1 MQWILPQSDHGA
13 LVSMILRC
21 VIVGT
26 VACSTQLSAQGDNVE
41 NSGDYLS
48 IGLPLLALTSTLAW
62 RDDQPATLDFAR
74 SMVTSAWTTIVLK
87 RAVDKTR
94 PNGGQYSWPS
104 GHTSSAFVGA
114 GVLQIRHGWKVGVPA
129 YLLAGYVGWTR
140 VDAEAHYYVDV
151 LGGAIIGIAS
161 AYMFTKPFGQDRIAL
176 SFDRR
181 DQEYVIGF
189 SLQF

>member
-1 MQWILPQSDHGA
+1 MLVKVILT
-13 LVSMILRC
+13 C

-26 VACSTQLSAQGDNVE
+26 VACSTQLSAQGDNIE

-48 IGLPLLALTSTLAW
+48 IGLPLVALASTVGW
-62 RDDQPATLDFAR
+62 RDGQPATLDFAK
-74 SMVTSAWTTIVLK
+74 SMVTSVWTTVVLK

-151 LGGAIIGIAS
+151 VSGAIIGIVS
-161 AYMFTKPFGQDRIAL
+161 AYMFTSPFGQDRIAL
-176 SFDRR
+176 SLDRR
-181 DQEYVIGF
+181 DREYVIAL